1 MAQIRPKPAR
11 PPSSRPPAMRRR
23 SQRRKRR
30 IGSSVAKVGPPLSIL
45 DEPSPTIEGTSTT
58 ENAMLFWVGWF
69 ARFHL
74 APEGPRYVPHQ
85 IRTLDCPVC
94 RPDGTPVLHAD
105 GQPLMMLLHP
115 RSGACSHRRSSPLD
129 GPPLAHRPA
138 GRLDTKIRHSRRCA
152 CRVQRHAGTCC
163 PPVADLHPTTIF
175 AADKRDLLRTFV
187 AKTTHRG

>member
-45 DEPSPTIEGTSTT
+45 DEPSPTINGTSTT

-74 APEGPRYVPHQ
+74 DPEGPRYVPHQ
-85 IRTLDCPVC
+85 IRTLDRPVC

-105 GQPLMMLLHP
+105 GQPLMMRCIREVAHAHIVDDRPWMVFHWLIGEPGL
-115 RSGACSHRRSSPLD
+115 SIQKFATLD
-129 GPPLAHRPA
+129 AALAAFNATPEPA
-138 GRLDTKIRHSRRCA
+138 VL
-152 CRVQRHAGTCC
+152 
-163 PPVADLHPTTIF
+163 P
-175 AADKRDLLRTFV
+175 
-187 AKTTHRG
+187 